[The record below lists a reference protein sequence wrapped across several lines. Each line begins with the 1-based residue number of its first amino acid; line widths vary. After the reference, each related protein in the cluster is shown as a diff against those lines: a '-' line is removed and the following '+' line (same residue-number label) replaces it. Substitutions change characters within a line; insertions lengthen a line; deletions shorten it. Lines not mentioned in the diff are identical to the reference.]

1 MNTRKLI
8 ALLICLC
15 MTLTLLAGCKEVEKK
30 AESDN
35 KMQDTVQQDQDKD
48 NLTETEENTDKP
60 EEETQNKVDTSNKGY
75 ITDEASLME
84 NVEKLLDTSLYGD
97 MYKED
102 NTSFVSYWCER
113 NDDNRPEYDLDY
125 KYEFGDGS
133 VVQLPLTFAELKEE
147 GWTLSSTND
156 DQELDP
162 GYMTF
167 GRVKN
172 SSGKELSVAAYNH
185 TDSKA
190 AFKDCTVINMDATQ
204 YSDLDT
210 AKKLSSAIDFTICG
224 SITNASTLEDIID
237 VLGDP
242 TTLYCSFHYDDNGN
256 YQYSKLTVTYTQES
270 SAYSQIVFEL
280 SGDGNYITE
289 VCYDVAPE

>member
-8 ALLICLC
+8 ALLLCLC
-15 MTLTLLAGCKEVEKK
+15 MVLVLFSGCKKTEEK
-30 AESDN
+30 
-35 KMQDTVQQDQDKD
+35 
-48 NLTETEENTDKP
+48 TETNDQKQDSVLQDDEKDSEIETQEDTNKP
-60 EEETQNKVDTSNKGY
+60 TEETQNKVDTSNKGY
-75 ITDEASLME
+75 ITDEESLMAR
-84 NVEKLLDTSLYGD
+84 VEELLDTSLYGD
-97 MYKED
+97 MNKSD

-113 NDDNRPEYDLDY
+113 SYDNRPEYDLDY

-133 VVQLPLTFAELKEE
+133 VVQLPLAFAELEEE

-190 AFKDCTVINMDATQ
+190 AFKDCTVVNMDSTQ

-210 AKKLSSAIDFTICG
+210 AKKVSSAIDFTVCG

-256 YQYSKLTVTYTQES
+256 YKYSKLTVTYMQAS
-270 SAYSQIVFEL
+270 SAYSQLVFEL
-280 SGDGNYITE
+280 SGDGNYIIE